1 MQDDHIGGGGQL
13 GLLLQNGV
21 RDCVRGSSLC
31 CIGTAVACN
40 FGALASNPAGI
51 FSICNAFFYRGAVIT
66 HGSYHQGATTAGVVG
81 VPTGVRHDMPQPV
94 RARPCRAVAGGGK
107 LYVPGWLHVVV

>member
-51 FSICNAFFYRGAVIT
+51 FSICNAFFYRG
-66 HGSYHQGATTAGVVG
+66 Q
-81 VPTGVRHDMPQPV
+81 
-94 RARPCRAVAGGGK
+94 
-107 LYVPGWLHVVV
+107 